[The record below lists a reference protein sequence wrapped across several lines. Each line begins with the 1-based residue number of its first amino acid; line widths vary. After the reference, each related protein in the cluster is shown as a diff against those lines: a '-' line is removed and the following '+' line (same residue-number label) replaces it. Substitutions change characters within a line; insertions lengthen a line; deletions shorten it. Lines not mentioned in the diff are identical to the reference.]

1 MITSVDTSVLLDVFS
16 ADPAFGP
23 GSAEALRRCLREG
36 RVTACDVVW
45 AELGAFF
52 ASSEAIG
59 DAMRHVGIEFDALTI
74 DAALQAGV
82 TWRRYRERGG
92 TRDRVI
98 ADFLIGAHASA
109 QAERLLTRDRGF
121 YRAYF
126 ARLPLLDPARGSP
139 RPNC

>member
-1 MITSVDTSVLLDVFS
+1 MITSVDTNVLLDVFN
-16 ADPAFGP
+16 ADPSFGP
-23 GSAEALRRCLREG
+23 RSSEALRRCLREG

-59 DAMRHVGIEFDALTI
+59 KAMRQLGVEFDSLAI
-74 DAALQAGV
+74 DAALQAGA

-92 TRDRVI
+92 ARDRVI

-121 YRAYF
+121 Y
-126 ARLPLLDPARGSP
+126 
-139 RPNC
+139 

>member
-1 MITSVDTSVLLDVFS
+1 VITSVDTSVLLDVFN
-16 ADPAFGP
+16 ADPKFGP

-59 DAMRHVGIEFDALTI
+59 DAMRRVGVEFDALTI
-74 DAALQAGV
+74 EAALQAGA

-92 TRDRVI
+92 TRGRVI

-126 ARLPLLDPARGSP
+126 ARLPLLDPARG
-139 RPNC
+139 